1 MNRLF
6 GMDSPLM
13 VALMK
18 IGDLLCLSVLWLV
31 FSLPIFTIGAS
42 STALYAAV
50 FYCLRRNEAGVW
62 KHFWKAFR
70 ENFKRSTLAWLIELA
85 VLAVFSLDA
94 AVFRAI
100 RLSGGAMGKLYWAAL
115 LLEAVALT
123 WTQRHGRGY
132 PALWPCAPAPAPHS
146 GAGRHAAD
154 PGGTCPVPAGAVH
167 GALCPGG
174 RLPGL
179 LLQPRTGLP
188 PPYAAGGSGK
198 GGRAGRARSTE
209 QGLKKRGKHFP
220 RVCEQ
225 SGNTTK
231 KRMLT

>member
-123 WTQRHGRGY
+123 WTAYVAAYAARVNGTVGEILRFGLVLLRLHPIR
-132 PALWPCAPAPAPHS
+132 ALGVMLPILAGLALCLLVPFTVLFAPAAVCLACSYSLEQVFRLHMQPEDLEKE
-146 GAGRHAAD
+146 AAQD
-154 PGGTCPVPAGAVH
+154 AIDRQNNA
-167 GALCPGG
+167 
-174 RLPGL
+174 
-179 LLQPRTGLP
+179 
-188 PPYAAGGSGK
+188 
-198 GGRAGRARSTE
+198 
-209 QGLKKRGKHFP
+209 
-220 RVCEQ
+220 
-225 SGNTTK
+225 
-231 KRMLT
+231 

>member
-85 VLAVFSLDA
+85 VLALLALDA
-94 AVFRAI
+94 AVFRSI
-100 RLSGGAMGKLYWAAL
+100 RISGGAMGKLYWAAL

-123 WTQRHGRGY
+123 WTAYVAAYAARVNGTVGDILRYGLVLLRLHPIR
-132 PALWPCAPAPAPHS
+132 ALGVMLPILAGLALCLLVPFTVLFAPAAVCLACSYSLEQVFRLHMQPEDLEKE
-146 GAGRHAAD
+146 AAQD
-154 PGGTCPVPAGAVH
+154 
-167 GALCPGG
+167 ALDQKNN
-174 RLPGL
+174 L
-179 LLQPRTGLP
+179 
-188 PPYAAGGSGK
+188 
-198 GGRAGRARSTE
+198 
-209 QGLKKRGKHFP
+209 
-220 RVCEQ
+220 
-225 SGNTTK
+225 
-231 KRMLT
+231 

>member
-123 WTQRHGRGY
+123 WTAYVAAYAARVNGTVGDILRYGLVLLRLHPIR
-132 PALWPCAPAPAPHS
+132 ALGVMLPILAGLALCLLVPFTVLFAPAAVCLACSYSLEQVFRLHMQPEDLEKE
-146 GAGRHAAD
+146 AAQD
-154 PGGTCPVPAGAVH
+154 
-167 GALCPGG
+167 ALD
-174 RLPGL
+174 
-179 LLQPRTGLP
+179 QQNN
-188 PPYAAGGSGK
+188 A
-198 GGRAGRARSTE
+198 
-209 QGLKKRGKHFP
+209 
-220 RVCEQ
+220 
-225 SGNTTK
+225 
-231 KRMLT
+231 

>member
-13 VALMK
+13 GALMK

-42 STALYAAV
+42 SAALYAAV
-50 FYCLRRNEAGVW
+50 YHCLRRKEAGIW

-123 WTQRHGRGY
+123 WTAYVAAYAARFNGTVRDVLRFGLVLLRLHPIR
-132 PALWPCAPAPAPHS
+132 ALGVMLPILAGLALCLLVPFTVLFAPA
-146 GAGRHAAD
+146 
-154 PGGTCPVPAGAVH
+154 AVCSSRKTLKSLH
-167 GALCPGG
+167 H
-174 RLPGL
+174 RL
-179 LLQPRTGLP
+179 
-188 PPYAAGGSGK
+188 
-198 GGRAGRARSTE
+198 
-209 QGLKKRGKHFP
+209 H
-220 RVCEQ
+220 
-225 SGNTTK
+225 
-231 KRMLT
+231 

>member
-85 VLAVFSLDA
+85 VLAVFSLDV

-123 WTQRHGRGY
+123 WTAYVAAYAARVNGTVGDILRYGLVLLRLHPIR
-132 PALWPCAPAPAPHS
+132 ALGVMLPILAGLALCLLVPFTVLFAPAAVCLACSYSLEQVFRLHMQPEDLEKE
-146 GAGRHAAD
+146 AAQD
-154 PGGTCPVPAGAVH
+154 
-167 GALCPGG
+167 ALD
-174 RLPGL
+174 R
-179 LLQPRTGLP
+179 
-188 PPYAAGGSGK
+188 
-198 GGRAGRARSTE
+198 
-209 QGLKKRGKHFP
+209 
-220 RVCEQ
+220 Q
-225 SGNTTK
+225 SK
-231 KRMLT
+231 A

>member
-123 WTQRHGRGY
+123 WTAYVAAYAARVNGTVGDILRYGLVLLRLHPIR
-132 PALWPCAPAPAPHS
+132 ALGVMLPILAGLALCLLVPFTVLFAPAAVCLACTYSLEQVFRLHMQPEDLEKE
-146 GAGRHAAD
+146 AAQD
-154 PGGTCPVPAGAVH
+154 
-167 GALCPGG
+167 ALD
-174 RLPGL
+174 
-179 LLQPRTGLP
+179 Q
-188 PPYAAGGSGK
+188 K
-198 GGRAGRARSTE
+198 NN
-209 QGLKKRGKHFP
+209 F
-220 RVCEQ
+220 
-225 SGNTTK
+225 
-231 KRMLT
+231 

>member
-6 GMDSPLM
+6 GMNSPLM

-85 VLAVFSLDA
+85 VLAVFSLDV

-123 WTQRHGRGY
+123 WTAYVAAYAARVNGTVGDILRYGLVLLRLHPIR
-132 PALWPCAPAPAPHS
+132 ALGVMLPILAGLALCLLVPFTVLFAPAAVCLACSYSLEQVFRLHMQPEDLEKE
-146 GAGRHAAD
+146 AAQD
-154 PGGTCPVPAGAVH
+154 
-167 GALCPGG
+167 ALD
-174 RLPGL
+174 R
-179 LLQPRTGLP
+179 
-188 PPYAAGGSGK
+188 
-198 GGRAGRARSTE
+198 
-209 QGLKKRGKHFP
+209 
-220 RVCEQ
+220 Q
-225 SGNTTK
+225 SK
-231 KRMLT
+231 A

>member
-85 VLAVFSLDA
+85 VLAVFSLDV

-123 WTQRHGRGY
+123 WTAYVAAYAARVNGTVGDILRYGLVLLRLHPIR
-132 PALWPCAPAPAPHS
+132 ALGVMLPILAGLALCLLVPFTVLFAPAAVCLACSYSLEQVFRLHMQPEDLEKE
-146 GAGRHAAD
+146 AAQD
-154 PGGTCPVPAGAVH
+154 V
-167 GALCPGG
+167 LD
-174 RLPGL
+174 R
-179 LLQPRTGLP
+179 
-188 PPYAAGGSGK
+188 
-198 GGRAGRARSTE
+198 
-209 QGLKKRGKHFP
+209 
-220 RVCEQ
+220 Q
-225 SGNTTK
+225 SK
-231 KRMLT
+231 A

>member
-85 VLAVFSLDA
+85 VLAVFSLDV

-123 WTQRHGRGY
+123 WTAYVAAYAARVNGTVGDILRYGLVLLRLHPIR
-132 PALWPCAPAPAPHS
+132 ALGVMLPILAGLALCLLVPFTVLFAPA
-146 GAGRHAAD
+146 
-154 PGGTCPVPAGAVH
+154 AVCL
-167 GALCPGG
+167 ACSYSLEQVF
-174 RLPGL
+174 RLHM
-179 LLQPRTGLP
+179 QP
-188 PPYAAGGSGK
+188 
-198 GGRAGRARSTE
+198 E
-209 QGLKKRGKHFP
+209 DLKKEAAQDVLDQKNNF
-220 RVCEQ
+220 
-225 SGNTTK
+225 
-231 KRMLT
+231 

>member
-50 FYCLRRNEAGVW
+50 HHCLRRNEAGVW

-85 VLAVFSLDA
+85 VLAVFSLDV

-123 WTQRHGRGY
+123 WTAYVAAYAARVNGTVGDILRYGLVLLRLHPIR
-132 PALWPCAPAPAPHS
+132 ALGVMLPILAGLALCLLVPFTVLFAPAAVCLACSYSLEQVFRLHMQPEDLEKE
-146 GAGRHAAD
+146 AAQD
-154 PGGTCPVPAGAVH
+154 AIDRQNNA
-167 GALCPGG
+167 
-174 RLPGL
+174 
-179 LLQPRTGLP
+179 
-188 PPYAAGGSGK
+188 
-198 GGRAGRARSTE
+198 
-209 QGLKKRGKHFP
+209 
-220 RVCEQ
+220 
-225 SGNTTK
+225 
-231 KRMLT
+231 

>member
-85 VLAVFSLDA
+85 VLAVFSLDV

-123 WTQRHGRGY
+123 WTAYVAAYAARVNGTVGDILRYGLVLLRLHPIR
-132 PALWPCAPAPAPHS
+132 ALGVMLPILAGLALCLLVPFTVLFAPAAVCLACSYSLEQVFRLHMQPEDLEKE
-146 GAGRHAAD
+146 AAQD
-154 PGGTCPVPAGAVH
+154 
-167 GALCPGG
+167 ALD
-174 RLPGL
+174 
-179 LLQPRTGLP
+179 QQNN
-188 PPYAAGGSGK
+188 A
-198 GGRAGRARSTE
+198 
-209 QGLKKRGKHFP
+209 
-220 RVCEQ
+220 
-225 SGNTTK
+225 
-231 KRMLT
+231 

>member
-85 VLAVFSLDA
+85 IL
-94 AVFRAI
+94 
-100 RLSGGAMGKLYWAAL
+100 AL
-115 LLEAVALT
+115 LAIAN
-123 WTQRHGRGY
+123 GII
-132 PALWPCAPAPAPHS
+132 
-146 GAGRHAAD
+146 
-154 PGGTCPVPAGAVH
+154 
-167 GALCPGG
+167 
-174 RLPGL
+174 L
-179 LLQPRTGLP
+179 LLTNR
-188 PPYAAGGSGK
+188 
-198 GGRAGRARSTE
+198 RR
-209 QGLKKRGKHFP
+209 LKKQYEKQAKNSAKMVVKQRK
-220 RVCEQ
+220 
-225 SGNTTK
+225 S
-231 KRMLT
+231 

>member
-85 VLAVFSLDA
+85 VLAVFSLDV

-123 WTQRHGRGY
+123 WTAYVAAYAARVNGTVGDILRYGLVLLRLHPIR
-132 PALWPCAPAPAPHS
+132 ALGVMLPILAGLALCLLVPFTVLFAPAAVCLACTYSLEQVFRLHMQPEDLEKE
-146 GAGRHAAD
+146 AAQD
-154 PGGTCPVPAGAVH
+154 
-167 GALCPGG
+167 ALD
-174 RLPGL
+174 
-179 LLQPRTGLP
+179 Q
-188 PPYAAGGSGK
+188 K
-198 GGRAGRARSTE
+198 NN
-209 QGLKKRGKHFP
+209 F
-220 RVCEQ
+220 
-225 SGNTTK
+225 
-231 KRMLT
+231 

>member
-94 AVFRAI
+94 AAFRAI

-123 WTQRHGRGY
+123 WTAYVAAYAARVNGTVGDILRYGLVLLRLHPIR
-132 PALWPCAPAPAPHS
+132 ALGVMLPILAGLALCLLVPFTVLFAPAAVCLACSYSLEQVFRLHMQPEDLEKE
-146 GAGRHAAD
+146 AAQD
-154 PGGTCPVPAGAVH
+154 
-167 GALCPGG
+167 ALD
-174 RLPGL
+174 
-179 LLQPRTGLP
+179 Q
-188 PPYAAGGSGK
+188 K
-198 GGRAGRARSTE
+198 NN
-209 QGLKKRGKHFP
+209 F
-220 RVCEQ
+220 
-225 SGNTTK
+225 
-231 KRMLT
+231 

>member
-123 WTQRHGRGY
+123 WTAYVAAYAARVNGTVGDILRYGLVLLRLHHIR
-132 PALWPCAPAPAPHS
+132 ALGVMLPILAGLALCLLVPFTVLFAPAAVCLACSYSLEQVFRLHMQPEDLEKE
-146 GAGRHAAD
+146 AAQD
-154 PGGTCPVPAGAVH
+154 
-167 GALCPGG
+167 ALD
-174 RLPGL
+174 
-179 LLQPRTGLP
+179 Q
-188 PPYAAGGSGK
+188 K
-198 GGRAGRARSTE
+198 NN
-209 QGLKKRGKHFP
+209 F
-220 RVCEQ
+220 
-225 SGNTTK
+225 
-231 KRMLT
+231 

>member
-1 MNRLF
+1 MKRLF

-18 IGDLLCLSVLWLV
+18 IGDLLYLSVLWLV

-123 WTQRHGRGY
+123 WTAYVAAYAARVNGTVGDILRYGLVLLRLHPIR
-132 PALWPCAPAPAPHS
+132 ALGVMLPILAGLALCLLVPFTVLFAPAAVCLACSYSLEQVFRLHMQPEDLEKE
-146 GAGRHAAD
+146 AAQD
-154 PGGTCPVPAGAVH
+154 
-167 GALCPGG
+167 ALD
-174 RLPGL
+174 
-179 LLQPRTGLP
+179 Q
-188 PPYAAGGSGK
+188 K
-198 GGRAGRARSTE
+198 NN
-209 QGLKKRGKHFP
+209 F
-220 RVCEQ
+220 
-225 SGNTTK
+225 
-231 KRMLT
+231 

>member
-85 VLAVFSLDA
+85 VLAVFSLDV

-123 WTQRHGRGY
+123 WTAYVAAYAARVNGTVGDILRYGLVLLRLHPIR
-132 PALWPCAPAPAPHS
+132 ALGVMLPIL
-146 GAGRHAAD
+146 AGLALCLLV
-154 PGGTCPVPAGAVH
+154 PFTVLFVPAAVCLACSYSLEQVFRLH
-167 GALCPGG
+167 MQPEDLEKEAAQDALD
-174 RLPGL
+174 
-179 LLQPRTGLP
+179 Q
-188 PPYAAGGSGK
+188 K
-198 GGRAGRARSTE
+198 NN
-209 QGLKKRGKHFP
+209 F
-220 RVCEQ
+220 
-225 SGNTTK
+225 
-231 KRMLT
+231 

>member
-85 VLAVFSLDA
+85 VLAVFSLDV

-123 WTQRHGRGY
+123 WTAYVAAYAARVNGTVGDILRYGLVLLRLHPIR
-132 PALWPCAPAPAPHS
+132 ALGVMLPILAGLALCLLVPFTVLFAPAAVCLACSYSLEQVFRLHMQPEDLEKE
-146 GAGRHAAD
+146 AAQD
-154 PGGTCPVPAGAVH
+154 
-167 GALCPGG
+167 ALD
-174 RLPGL
+174 R
-179 LLQPRTGLP
+179 QNN
-188 PPYAAGGSGK
+188 A
-198 GGRAGRARSTE
+198 
-209 QGLKKRGKHFP
+209 
-220 RVCEQ
+220 
-225 SGNTTK
+225 
-231 KRMLT
+231 

>member
-123 WTQRHGRGY
+123 WTAYVAAYAARVNGTVGDILRYGLVLLRLHPIR
-132 PALWPCAPAPAPHS
+132 ALGVMLPILAGLALCLLVPFTVLFAPAAVCLACSYSLEQVFRLHMQPEDLEKE
-146 GAGRHAAD
+146 AAQD
-154 PGGTCPVPAGAVH
+154 
-167 GALCPGG
+167 ALD
-174 RLPGL
+174 
-179 LLQPRTGLP
+179 Q
-188 PPYAAGGSGK
+188 K
-198 GGRAGRARSTE
+198 NN
-209 QGLKKRGKHFP
+209 F
-220 RVCEQ
+220 
-225 SGNTTK
+225 
-231 KRMLT
+231 

>member
-123 WTQRHGRGY
+123 WTAYVAAYAARVNGTVGDILRYGLVLLRLHPIR
-132 PALWPCAPAPAPHS
+132 ALGVMLPILAGLALCLLVPFTVLFAPAAVCLACTYSLEQVFRLHMQPEDLEKE
-146 GAGRHAAD
+146 AAQD
-154 PGGTCPVPAGAVH
+154 AIDRQNNA
-167 GALCPGG
+167 
-174 RLPGL
+174 
-179 LLQPRTGLP
+179 
-188 PPYAAGGSGK
+188 
-198 GGRAGRARSTE
+198 
-209 QGLKKRGKHFP
+209 
-220 RVCEQ
+220 
-225 SGNTTK
+225 
-231 KRMLT
+231 

>member
-123 WTQRHGRGY
+123 WTAYVAAYAARVNGTVGDILRYGLVLLRLHPIR
-132 PALWPCAPAPAPHS
+132 ALGVMLPILAGLALCLLVPFTVLFAPA
-146 GAGRHAAD
+146 
-154 PGGTCPVPAGAVH
+154 AVCL
-167 GALCPGG
+167 ACSYSLEQVF
-174 RLPGL
+174 RLHM
-179 LLQPRTGLP
+179 QP
-188 PPYAAGGSGK
+188 
-198 GGRAGRARSTE
+198 E
-209 QGLKKRGKHFP
+209 DLKKEAAQDAK
-220 RVCEQ
+220 E
-225 SGNTTK
+225 K
-231 KRMLT
+231 KNNF

>member
-123 WTQRHGRGY
+123 WTAYVAAYAARVNGTVGEILRFGLVLLRLHPIR
-132 PALWPCAPAPAPHS
+132 ALGVMLPILAGLALCLAVPFTVLFAPATVCLACTYSLEQVFRLHMQPEDLEKE
-146 GAGRHAAD
+146 AAQD
-154 PGGTCPVPAGAVH
+154 
-167 GALCPGG
+167 ALD
-174 RLPGL
+174 
-179 LLQPRTGLP
+179 Q
-188 PPYAAGGSGK
+188 
-198 GGRAGRARSTE
+198 
-209 QGLKKRGKHFP
+209 
-220 RVCEQ
+220 Q
-225 SGNTTK
+225 SNS
-231 KRMLT
+231 

>member
-85 VLAVFSLDA
+85 VLAVFTLDA

-123 WTQRHGRGY
+123 WTAYVAAYAARVNGTVGDILRYGLVLLRLHPIR
-132 PALWPCAPAPAPHS
+132 ALGVMLPILAGLALCLLVPFTVLFAPAAVCLACSYSLEQVFRLHMQPEDLEKE
-146 GAGRHAAD
+146 AAQD
-154 PGGTCPVPAGAVH
+154 AIDRQNNA
-167 GALCPGG
+167 
-174 RLPGL
+174 
-179 LLQPRTGLP
+179 
-188 PPYAAGGSGK
+188 
-198 GGRAGRARSTE
+198 
-209 QGLKKRGKHFP
+209 
-220 RVCEQ
+220 
-225 SGNTTK
+225 
-231 KRMLT
+231 